1 MKITADE
8 KYFILEN
15 QFDKL
20 PAEIIDYIYF
30 FVDNFVPNDK
40 HKKFINND
48 LLCFVNSSKVLKD
61 CFYNVRFLL
70 NDIIIIDYIQQ
81 YNYLFITDENYLT
94 IVEKKEYL
102 KNNMIIICDNI
113 HNYRYVLKQILEN
126 NIISLCSEI
135 QDYKTI
141 LKNNYYLKDY
151 NNIMKKTTLKK
162 LNKLLK
168 DKDNKK
174 IFEMT
179 EHTKLMDYLYIYKHF
194 IMKEC
199 LNICNII
206 IVGENKELLLIT
218 NNNGPY
224 C

>member
-1 MKITADE
+1 
-8 KYFILEN
+8 
-15 QFDKL
+15 
-20 PAEIIDYIYF
+20 
-30 FVDNFVPNDK
+30 
-40 HKKFINND
+40 
-48 LLCFVNSSKVLKD
+48 
-61 CFYNVRFLL
+61 
-70 NDIIIIDYIQQ
+70 
-81 YNYLFITDENYLT
+81 
-94 IVEKKEYL
+94 
-102 KNNMIIICDNI
+102 MIIICDNI
-113 HNYRYVLKQILEN
+113 HNYRYVLRKILEN

-179 EHTKLMDYLYIYKHF
+179 EQTKLMDYLYIYKHL
-194 IMKEC
+194 IMREC

-206 IVGENKELLLIT
+206 IVGENKELFLIT
-218 NNNGPY
+218 NNNKPY
-224 C
+224 Y